1 MKHLRIAVF
10 VTLVVTALLVLQGT
24 TIAPALFSTTQ
35 QQRAV
40 EVDLRRQL
48 QVANRELA
56 SVQERLELASAQG
69 QRLQERLDSLRC
81 RVKLVF
87 IEVIVTDPEV
97 IRSFLLQ
104 GHQNSISTEEVAPGD
119 VLVLVS

>member
-48 QVANRELA
+48 QAANRELA

-69 QRLQERLDSLRC
+69 QRLQERQYLYQEFSLQMHGKNRKMLKGY
-81 RVKLVF
+81 R
-87 IEVIVTDPEV
+87 
-97 IRSFLLQ
+97 
-104 GHQNSISTEEVAPGD
+104 H
-119 VLVLVS
+119 